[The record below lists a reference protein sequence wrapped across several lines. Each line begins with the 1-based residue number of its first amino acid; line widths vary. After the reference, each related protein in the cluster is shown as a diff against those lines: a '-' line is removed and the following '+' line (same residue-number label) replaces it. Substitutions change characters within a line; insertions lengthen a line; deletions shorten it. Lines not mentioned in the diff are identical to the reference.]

1 MKRVLA
7 ATTVAVLLLPGG
19 QHFSAAAA
27 EGQDHSAHA
36 PAQPAPARPAQPPPP
51 TATQLR
57 PGGIDPIRCWWQSS
71 AGAITIGQAFNV
83 VLTCAVIETPSMQ
96 VVADESRLGVASI
109 QMAPFEILGGSHP
122 ADAHRQQRRFL
133 QYHYQLRLISA
144 DAIGRDVNVP
154 ALSIPY
160 RVHSRVGAAA
170 ALEGRDLTYQMP
182 ALPIKVLSLV
192 PKEASDIRD
201 ASDAS
206 LGAVESLRFR
216 GSMFE
221 ILALALG
228 AIGVV
233 MAGLALVPLARGART
248 AGPAAGN
255 RLPERAVAA
264 RAAQELADVQSAA
277 GAGWT
282 DALVARAL
290 AAVRVIAGLAIH
302 HPISEKPVTA
312 GAPVPEGRLAVAHG
326 RIKPRQAAVSSAVTA
341 ADVARFG
348 SQLHDRVS
356 MTHRH
361 QLEGLQSALAEL
373 TAASYRQAP
382 VRDAAVLDEA
392 VRHATE
398 VARQLQGERNAWS
411 LLRQGFGARG
421 TWWSQR

>member
-1 MKRVLA
+1 MRTVLLILA
-7 ATTVAVLLLPGG
+7 ALIMSGEVRLRADAT
-19 QHFSAAAA
+19 S
-27 EGQDHSAHA
+27 QDHSAHA

-51 TATQLR
+51 TAAQLR

-71 AGAITIGQAFNV
+71 AGAITLGEAFNV

-122 ADAHRQQRRFL
+122 ADAHRQQRRFF
-133 QYHYQLRLISA
+133 QYQYELRLISA
-144 DAIGRDVNVP
+144 DAIGYDVNVP

-170 ALEGRDLTYQMP
+170 ALEGRDLTYLMP

-192 PKEASDIRD
+192 PKDANDIRD
-201 ASDAS
+201 GSDAS

-233 MAGLALVPLARGART
+233 LAVLALVPLARGVPK
-248 AGPAAGN
+248 AGPATGN
-255 RLPERAVAA
+255 RLPDRAVAA
-264 RAAQELADVQSAA
+264 SAARELADVQSAA
-277 GAGWT
+277 AGEGWT
-282 DALVARAL
+282 DAVVARAL
-290 AAVRVIAGLAIH
+290 AAVRVVAALSIH
-302 HPISEKPVTA
+302 HQISEKVLTA
-312 GAPVPEGRLAVAHG
+312 GATVPEGRLAVSHG
-326 RIKPRQAAVSSAVTA
+326 RLKAMRAAVSSPVTA
-341 ADVARFG
+341 TDVARAG
-348 SQLHDRVS
+348 SQLHDDVS
-356 MTHRH
+356 LTERH

-373 TAASYRQAP
+373 TGASYRHSP
-382 VRDAAVLDEA
+382 VRDAAVLGEA
-392 VRHATE
+392 VRHAAE
-398 VARQLQGERNAWS
+398 VANQLQNERNAWS
-411 LLRQGFGARG
+411 